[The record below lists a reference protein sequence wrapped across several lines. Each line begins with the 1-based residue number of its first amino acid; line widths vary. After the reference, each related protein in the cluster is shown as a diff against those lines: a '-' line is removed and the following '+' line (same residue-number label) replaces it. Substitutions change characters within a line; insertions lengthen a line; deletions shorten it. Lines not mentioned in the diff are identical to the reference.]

1 MWGKISPGFRGN
13 SPNTGWAWIVIPNL
27 CASHRISSIVVNQS
41 STAMWW
47 AKSLG
52 RCWHF
57 AQHSLFVSFSYHTFS
72 HMPCCRWLDS
82 GRFEGISLQDL
93 HFIASRVVVYLA
105 QKIERMNVN
114 GLALFLRADGHK
126 KKLSSSQCIC
136 VAATKPVNSGSNQQ
150 NIGRNFII
158 STYICSFTLY
168 WPSLTL
174 NLDPRFSFN

>member
-72 HMPCCRWLDS
+72 HMPCCRWLVS

-126 KKLSSSQCIC
+126 KNFPRRNAFAWLQQSRWIVVRINKTSESEEILLFKPIFAVLHCIDLLQ
-136 VAATKPVNSGSNQQ
+136 P
-150 NIGRNFII
+150 
-158 STYICSFTLY
+158 
-168 WPSLTL
+168 
-174 NLDPRFSFN
+174 